1 MNFDQLAHRILIAD
15 SRWPLKLITVDG
27 CAGSGKSIFAGQLAT
42 ALGKAPILQIDDF
55 ISNEDLTG
63 WWPRLEEQVLTPLF
77 QGKGIRYQ
85 ARDWEKDYH
94 GSSLG
99 PWKEQAFAPVMIL
112 EGIGSSRKALASRL
126 SYSVWVE
133 APQELRL
140 QRGLERDKAIPGAT
154 ETWRKFQE
162 MEKMFFEVEQC
173 RERAHLIVD
182 GTKGY

>member
-1 MNFDQLAHRILIAD
+1 MNFDQVAHRILVAD
-15 SRWPLKLITVDG
+15 SRWPLKLIAVDG
-27 CAGSGKSIFAGQLAT
+27 CAGSGKSTFARNLAE
-42 ALGKAPILQIDDF
+42 ALGNAPILEIDDF

-94 GSSLG
+94 GNSLKV
-99 PWKEQAFAPVMIL
+99 WKEMPFSKIVLL

-126 SYSVWVE
+126 SYSIWVE

-140 QRGLERDKAIPGAT
+140 KRGLERDQAIPGAS
-154 ETWRKFQE
+154 EVWRKFQE
-162 MEKMFFEVEQC
+162 MEKRFFEVEQC

-182 GTKGY
+182 GTAR